1 MDFKLKDFVEE
12 DSRAYFVGVRYLEHR
27 QNTLT
32 PAGGLPENGAP
43 TGVCEGPNLEN
54 ASLEHHDCSKLITD
68 PSNRSPYKP

>member
-43 TGVCEGPNLEN
+43 TGVCEGPASQNLLQLGE
-54 ASLEHHDCSKLITD
+54 
-68 PSNRSPYKP
+68 RKPGTSRLL